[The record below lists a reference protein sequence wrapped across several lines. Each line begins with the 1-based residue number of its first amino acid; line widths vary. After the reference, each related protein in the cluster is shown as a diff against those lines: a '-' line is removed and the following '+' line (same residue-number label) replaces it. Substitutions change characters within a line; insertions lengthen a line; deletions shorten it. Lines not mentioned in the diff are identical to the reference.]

1 MWLSVS
7 ATTRAP
13 RPGEQEGVHYFFLT
27 EEQFEQQIR
36 SGGFLEWAEVHGN
49 KYGTLRA
56 PAQQHMEQGRQV
68 VLEID
73 PQGAMQVKQQMPE
86 SILVFVEAPSVEELR
101 RRLARRGSETDDQI
115 ETRMRTAIRELEL
128 AGMYDFVIT
137 NDDALRATDE
147 LVAVIDSFAEPAPDT
162 TKD

>member
-13 RPGEQEGVHYFFLT
+13 RPGEVEGEHYFFLSA
-27 EEQFEQQIR
+27 EEFERRVQQ
-36 SGGFLEWAEVHGN
+36 GGFLEWAEVHGN
-49 KYGTLRA
+49 RYGTLRT
-56 PAQQHMEQGRQV
+56 PVEQHVAQGRQV

-86 SILVFVEAPSVEELR
+86 SILVFVEAPSIDELR
-101 RRLARRGSETDDQI
+101 KRLAHRGSESEDQI

-137 NDDALRATDE
+137 NDDAARATDK
-147 LVAVIDSFAEPAPDT
+147 LVAIIDSFAEPAPDT